1 MLGTGKLS
9 GRQSGTIKITRL
21 SAVAK
26 TDILTHHSSLI
37 NTRKAIVK
45 EVRKSIVYPNKAFM
59 PTSLKN
65 PMSFRRFEPI
75 AIMAVKV
82 DSGSDLPRKGE
93 RP

>member
-26 TDILTHHSSLI
+26 TDGHSSLI
-37 NTRKAIVK
+37 FTRKAIVK

-59 PTSLKN
+59 PTSSKN
-65 PMSFRRFEPI
+65 PMGFRRFEPI

-82 DSGSDLPRKGE
+82 DSGSDLPRKG
-93 RP
+93 